1 MNHNELVGWT
11 EKNDSLAVV
20 TFRTTF
26 DYERTVKRYEL
37 CKPLFS
43 KYSNSVTDITAKGN
57 SKVEQFL
64 YLIHMGD
71 WISCYIAD
79 LKNIDA
85 VEVDV
90 ITNLKNELANLN

>member
-1 MNHNELVGWT
+1 M
-11 EKNDSLAVV
+11 
-20 TFRTTF
+20 
-26 DYERTVKRYEL
+26 
-37 CKPLFS
+37 
-43 KYSNSVTDITAKGN
+43 TDITAKGN
-57 SKVEQFL
+57 SKVEQVL

-90 ITNLKNELANLN
+90 ITNLKNQLANLN